1 MYIRGQASAAW
12 HITLV
17 VAQIFHLYMC
27 TTRRISFL
35 QHGIT
40 NLVSVFAFFIELL
53 LLNLFIYTPRVQD
66 LMGTQAPPSH
76 VWLFGPAIGIY
87 LVIFNESRK
96 FLIRRFPNNSIV
108 KSVFLW

>member
-1 MYIRGQASAAW
+1 
-12 HITLV
+12 
-17 VAQIFHLYMC
+17 MC

-40 NLVSVFAFFIELL
+40 NLVSVFAVIIEML

-66 LMGTQAPPSH
+66 VMGTQAPPSH

-87 LVIFNESRK
+87 LVVFNECRK
-96 FLIRRFPNNSIV
+96 FLIRNFPRNKIV
-108 KSVFLW
+108 KKVFLW